1 MKRPYFAFALLALL
15 AFAWNANAPRAA
27 AAPVAAPDLNTVV
40 SNLQAAGGR
49 LAGLSAN
56 VSHWKFNEQLGIK
69 EPTQSGTIL
78 FNKAPRRL
86 RINYTQPQAKTVSV
100 IGDEAVL
107 IEPNLNQAFVSNTSK
122 VASRTST
129 TNLLTVLTNASQLQ
143 QNFNAEYN
151 GEEVVNGQAATK
163 ITLRPKTASNYQRI
177 EIWVDHKL
185 WLPIKQVVY
194 GRGERTTIILSNI
207 NLSRAIP
214 ESSFK
219 VDYSKYKVVRG

>member
-15 AFAWNANAPRAA
+15 ALAWGAPRAT
-27 AAPVAAPDLNTVV
+27 AAPAAAPDLNTVV

-107 IEPNLNQAFVSNTSK
+107 IEPNLNQAFVSNTSR
-122 VASRTST
+122 VAARTST
-129 TNLLTVLTNASQLQ
+129 TNLLTVLTSASQLQ
-143 QNFNAEYN
+143 KNFNAELN
-151 GEEVVNGQAATK
+151 GEEAVNGQAATK
-163 ITLRPKTASNYQRI
+163 ITLRPKTASNYSRI

-207 NLSRAIP
+207 NLSKTIP